1 MGGASI
7 SSPIHCIGQLVD
19 PSKPKQIQSN
29 SPSAFRPLKRA
40 GCNRARNRLL
50 HGHPAAKLHVV
61 QSVM

>member
-50 HGHPAAKLHVV
+50 LGDPAAKLHVV